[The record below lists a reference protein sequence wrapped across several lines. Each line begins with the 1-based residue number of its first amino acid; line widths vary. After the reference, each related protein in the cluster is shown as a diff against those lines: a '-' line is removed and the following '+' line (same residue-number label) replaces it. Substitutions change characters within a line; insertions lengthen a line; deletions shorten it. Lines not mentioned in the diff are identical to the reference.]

1 MEMGLDGVYPKQEMR
16 GSWPW
21 EKAPQLGWDVEK
33 WENRSSM
40 ETWVKD
46 VEGIK
51 TVMKFK
57 NNLLYDDYL
66 QNTAY
71 KI

>member
-1 MEMGLDGVYPKQEMR
+1 MGKGTSTWVRRLEMGKPVIDV
-16 GSWPW
+16 SW
-21 EKAPQLGWDVEK
+21 L
-33 WENRSSM
+33 
-40 ETWVKD
+40 KD

-57 NNLLYDDYL
+57 NNILYDDYL